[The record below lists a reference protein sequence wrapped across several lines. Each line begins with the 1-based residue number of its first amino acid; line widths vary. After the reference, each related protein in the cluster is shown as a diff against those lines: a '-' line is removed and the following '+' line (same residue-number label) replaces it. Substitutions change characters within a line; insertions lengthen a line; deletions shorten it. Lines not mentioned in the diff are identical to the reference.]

1 MLFSQKI
8 PFHVAAR
15 LTPRFWVTHL
25 LRFATARHYYRLFT
39 IICAI
44 RDYSH
49 YSYYLLF
56 WTIRFP
62 YSRLFAIR
70 YSLFAFR
77 VFQTPCTKWLTKT
90 QIQGFFCRLQ
100 RRDAKNRAYLETED
114 VECLVKVTERQE
126 LLDEIADEVG
136 LKHPITFD
144 VYDLCEYYG
153 SYCFNSTD
161 MPCRN

>member
-1 MLFSQKI
+1 MLFSGKI
-8 PFHVAAR
+8 PCHVAAR

-25 LRFATARHYYRLFT
+25 LRFALFESIRT
-39 IICAI
+39 IRTIRYSGLFAFLI
-44 RDYSH
+44 RD
-49 YSYYLLF
+49 
-56 WTIRFP
+56 
-62 YSRLFAIR
+62 

-77 VFQTPCTKWLTKT
+77 VFQTPCTKWLTET
-90 QIQGFFCRLQ
+90 QIRGFFSRLQ

-114 VECLVKVTERQE
+114 VECLVKVTQRQE

-144 VYDLCEYYG
+144 VCDLCECYG
-153 SYCFNSTD
+153 SYCFNSTH